1 MSEKNQVS
9 ENVKLVVFR
18 LDGQKYALRLAVV
31 ERVIPSLEIT
41 PLPKAPA
48 IVLGVINIEGNVI
61 PVVNVRKRLNFK
73 EREMQLA
80 DQIIIARTSKRSIAL
95 LVDEVTGLLEYEEQ
109 GMILPDSV
117 LPNLEYVDGII
128 KLADGLVLIHDLE
141 KFLSLEEEKLLD
153 SSLHKRKG

>member
-31 ERVIPSLEIT
+31 ERVIPSVEIT

-73 EREMQLA
+73 QREMQLA

>member
-95 LVDEVTGLLEYEEQ
+95 LVDEVTGLIEYEEQ